1 MDSYRCTE
9 RRRNNA
15 LNFRYSGQTLLEKR
29 LEMRLQIVVL
39 LILIV
44 ATGSFSTACRS
55 SVATTPAPSLGSAAG
70 APAEVAFV
78 GGFSGPRA
86 WKHLAALAAIGPR
99 AIGTPGAAKAREYIN
114 SELEALG
121 LEVES
126 TTAKMEYGGEEEP
139 TTLELV
145 NLSTTI
151 PGNSSD
157 LILLIAPYDS
167 AYRENFS
174 FAGVNDGASG
184 TAVLLELARVL
195 VEKPLPYTTRFM
207 FLDGEAPL
215 GRGTADDSAST
226 LFGSRVV
233 AGGLEQEGAFA
244 KLRLLLHLNRVS
256 DSDLRIARD
265 RYSHRIY
272 RDAFWRAA
280 VKLGHRDIFPV
291 DSVFEAPVSG
301 HRAFFDR
308 GMRRVVTIEDTS
320 FGDSDTELA
329 RYTEDDSLD
338 RSSETSLAIVGQV
351 ALSGLRDISA
361 SLQQIDRFSEA
372 PTIPVQDVPAGER
385 HDSVATPETE
395 TEAGTE
401 VEAETETGT
410 GTETETAT
418 GTEVEVE
425 IEAAP
430 AESPPEPEPEPATPE
445 VAEPPGEAPAT

>member
-15 LNFRYSGQTLLEKR
+15 LNFQYSGQTLLEMR
-29 LEMRLQIVVL
+29 LEMRLQIVVF

-44 ATGSFSTACRS
+44 ATGGFSTGCRS
-55 SVATTPAPSLGSAAG
+55 PVATAPAPSLGSAAG
-70 APAEVAFV
+70 APAGVAFV

-99 AIGTPGAAKAREYIN
+99 AVGTPGAAKAREYIR
-114 SELEALG
+114 SELAALG
-121 LEVES
+121 LEAES
-126 TTAKMEYGGEEEP
+126 SVLKLQYGAEEDVTA
-139 TTLELV
+139 LELV
-145 NLSTTI
+145 NLTTTI

-184 TAVLLELARVL
+184 AAVLLELARVL

-207 FLDGEAPL
+207 FLDGDAPF
-215 GRGTADDSAST
+215 GRGTEGDSASK
-226 LFGSRVV
+226 LFGSG
-233 AGGLEQEGAFA
+233 AAASALEREGVFS

-272 RDAFWRAA
+272 RNAFWKAA
-280 VKLGHRDIFPV
+280 AKLGHRDVFPG
-291 DSVFEAPVSG
+291 DSVFEALDSG

-351 ALSGLRDISA
+351 VLSGLRDISA

-385 HDSVATPETE
+385 RDSVEPP
-395 TEAGTE
+395 
-401 VEAETETGT
+401 EAEAE
-410 GTETETAT
+410 A
-418 GTEVEVE
+418 EV
-425 IEAAP
+425 EAAP
-430 AESPPEPEPEPATPE
+430 AESPPAPAPATPE
-445 VAEPPGEAPAT
+445 VAEPPAT